1 MEISLIRHGR
11 STHTDRTWI
20 NASQFGDWV
29 KQYDAAGVFIEANF
43 PEKTKRKMTNAKL
56 IVTSDLTRSIH
67 SAHLLSP
74 QANIV
79 SSPLFREVGMPRL
92 SFTKIKAPP
101 ALWSI
106 LLRGCWLLGYSSQTE
121 SLLQAKKRAKEAS
134 AQLIRYTTEY
144 ETILLVG
151 HGFFNRLTAQE
162 LEKAGWRSKTKTSR
176 KYWNCTTYFFN

>member
-11 STHTDRTWI
+11 STHTDHSWI

-29 KQYDAAGVFIEANF
+29 KQYDAAGVFTEADF
-43 PEKTKRKMTNAKL
+43 PEETKRKMADAKL

-74 QANIV
+74 QTNIV
-79 SSPLFREVGMPRL
+79 SSPLFREVGIPRV
-92 SFTKIKAPP
+92 SFSKIKAPP

-106 LLRGCWLLGYSSQTE
+106 LLRSCWLFGYSSQTE

-134 AQLIRYTTEY
+134 EQLIHYATKY

-151 HGFFNRLTAQE
+151 HGFFNRSRARESRMEKQDKNKPKTLE
-162 LEKAGWRSKTKTSR
+162 LHDL
-176 KYWNCTTYFFN
+176 FF